1 MALRLILAAF
11 CHQYVNKLDISFLGL
26 KAAFIPLSEPGFTE
40 FTGFSEFSEFFC
52 MESIIMSKFGKAV
65 LAVGFGLS
73 FCFAQDPPALIEE
86 LPKLSVAQVLSSVNL
101 SGSCVE
107 DFTNLLE
114 KDGFDMAKF
123 MKELPP
129 AVAKVKAQL
138 KSPFGKPNDSD
149 RTGVGLTVGCIKA
162 LPESPAEVTS
172 LLKDISLKMGLDLAM
187 SVAAGVADNSI
198 PANVAVESD
207 SGGGVFKTVISIGLA
222 AGGLGMVIYGIK
234 QDGDVARYVDSRNGK
249 AAVNAEKN
257 RNMSYG
263 IGAALLAGG
272 LIIYLVF

>member
-1 MALRLILAAF
+1 MRSNISKIVLI
-11 CHQYVNKLDISFLGL
+11 V
-26 KAAFIPLSEPGFTE
+26 FI
-40 FTGFSEFSEFFC
+40 
-52 MESIIMSKFGKAV
+52 AV
-65 LAVGFGLS
+65 QVL
-73 FCFAQDPPALIEE
+73 FAQEIITPAEE
-86 LPKLSVAQVLSSVNL
+86 SEVTDKEAIVEAAETVPIAKPVPVPEPVATPKPMSIAQVLNGTSL
-101 SGSCVE
+101 SKGCVE
-107 DFTNLLE
+107 DFANVLG
-114 KDGFDMAKF
+114 KNGFDMGKF
-123 MKELPP
+123 MKELPVD
-129 AVAKVKAQL
+129 VAKVKLQL
-138 KSPFGKPNDSD
+138 KSPFGKPKDSD
-149 RTGVGLTVGCIKA
+149 KTNSGLSVGCIKA
-162 LPESPAEVTS
+162 LPESPAEITS

>member
-1 MALRLILAAF
+1 VALRLILAAF

-172 LLKDISLKMGLDLAM
+172 LLKDISLKMGLDLA
-187 SVAAGVADNSI
+187 VAAAASVADNSI
-198 PANVAVESD
+198 PANVAKESG
-207 SGGGVFKTVISIGLA
+207 SGGKLLLPICLA
-222 AGGLGMVIYGIK
+222 AGGLVAVIYGIAK
-234 QDGDVARYVDSRNGK
+234 DGDVAHYVKNRDGK
-249 AAVNAEKN
+249 AAVDAEKS
-257 RNMSYG
+257 RNMGYG

-272 LIIYLVF
+272 LVVYIVF